1 MISRMLRAR
10 DLFGFRL
17 GLARL
22 EGVRWVALA
31 GVGAM
36 TLVVYWLGLISPY
49 SLKAVGL
56 RPHVDIASL
65 AHGQPRVQ
73 IELSLTY
80 AALLV
85 LYYLAWRICRQPSHA
100 DAQRINSDPRLW
112 AVLLAT
118 VAAVNLAMLSLYPI
132 GAVDVFDY
140 VAQGREITVWH
151 DNPFYTPADQ
161 NSADPVL
168 AYTGWSNLTTLYG
181 PAWQLIGAGLTGL
194 AGQDLRINL
203 LAFKSVAVM
212 FYLGCIAIIAAILH
226 RQAPERALAAVS
238 LFALNPL
245 VIYETA
251 GNGHNDIVMVFWM
264 LLGFYFLSRER
275 HSLAALALTV
285 GALTKFVPGFILPV
299 VLVYSLSRLPT
310 WCRRCRFL
318 VVTGLDCGLLTAAVM
333 GIFWR
338 GGDMLAAQGR
348 LTMLTT
354 SLPAFVEALLEPRW
368 GPALSEQWVGQLS
381 LLLTGAAVVVA
392 ARTVWRGAPSAT
404 TRQGRPDEA
413 PWLRAARASTAVLLF
428 YLLATCLW
436 FQSWYTLWPLS
447 LAVLLPDG
455 PLATAAILLSVAGI
469 WKPIYFDF
477 FLNRSILPPRVRREA
492 LLGPM
497 VLGTNWL
504 FAGLSVARSGW
515 HRWPDK
521 KRAKSMRVQ

>member
-1 MISRMLRAR
+1 M
-10 DLFGFRL
+10 
-17 GLARL
+17 
-22 EGVRWVALA
+22 
-31 GVGAM
+31 
-36 TLVVYWLGLISPY
+36 
-49 SLKAVGL
+49 
-56 RPHVDIASL
+56 
-65 AHGQPRVQ
+65 
-73 IELSLTY
+73 
-80 AALLV
+80 
-85 LYYLAWRICRQPSHA
+85 
-100 DAQRINSDPRLW
+100 
-112 AVLLAT
+112 
-118 VAAVNLAMLSLYPI
+118 
-132 GAVDVFDY
+132 
-140 VAQGREITVWH
+140 
-151 DNPFYTPADQ
+151 
-161 NSADPVL
+161 
-168 AYTGWSNLTTLYG
+168 
-181 PAWQLIGAGLTGL
+181 
-194 AGQDLRINL
+194 
-203 LAFKSVAVM
+203 
-212 FYLGCIAIIAAILH
+212 
-226 RQAPERALAAVS
+226 AAVS

-299 VLVYSLSRLPT
+299 VLVYSLGRLPT
-310 WCRRCRFL
+310 WGRRCRFL

-381 LLLTGAAVVVA
+381 LLLTCAAVVVA

-447 LAVLLPDG
+447 LAVP
-455 PLATAAILLSVAGI
+455 AHC
-469 WKPIYFDF
+469 
-477 FLNRSILPPRVRREA
+477 PPR
-492 LLGPM
+492 P
-497 VLGTNWL
+497 
-504 FAGLSVARSGW
+504 SC
-515 HRWPDK
+515 
-521 KRAKSMRVQ
+521 